1 LTFKLHWPSGRLGVD
16 DLSTLGE
23 SDRSRVYL
31 DPRIASADQWMLK
44 VKRMS
49 STYAWD
55 DFVRVLNARGQSW
68 TVERLCRS
76 VGKFVAEKM
85 ADSELL
91 ERSPPRLQ
99 NDQLMT
105 LVAAIAAT
113 NPDLSAWDIAAKRE
127 LTLRGGI
134 EWNASSREPKL
145 DKAKKLGVV

>member
-1 LTFKLHWPSGRLGVD
+1 
-16 DLSTLGE
+16 
-23 SDRSRVYL
+23 
-31 DPRIASADQWMLK
+31 MLK
-44 VKRMS
+44 VKRMRS
-49 STYAWD
+49 AYAWD
-55 DFVRVLNARGQSW
+55 DVIRVLNARGQSW

-113 NPDLSAWDIAAKRE
+113 DPDLSARDIAAKLECMRAR
-127 LTLRGGI
+127 TLQGGVKL
-134 EWNASSREPKL
+134 NSSS
-145 DKAKKLGVV
+145 VNQ